1 MFYILF
7 FFAKKG
13 HICVRKKISQL
24 FTQFSV
30 KQTLKMSETAI
41 SNGPPAD
48 KMDLTTKSENIK
60 VMHILKRKCLLPASW
75 QETLRSA
82 ASRLAGDF
90 QVSASRLAAD
100 LKVSCQPAGRRPGLL
115 KILS

>member
-7 FFAKKG
+7 FFGKKG
-13 HICVRKKISQL
+13 HICVSKKISQF

-48 KMDLTTKSENIK
+48 KKDLATKSENINIK
-60 VMHILKRKCLLPASW
+60 VMHILKRKCLLPADW
-75 QETLRSA
+75 QETFRSA

-90 QVSASRLAAD
+90 QVSAS
-100 LKVSCQPAGRRPGLL
+100 
-115 KILS
+115 